1 MTMAGCQVEPSD
13 SETETSLLTGVKLV
27 ENGNARSRIVL
38 PDTANRALRDLADEL
53 AARLA
58 QSTGATLQV
67 IRESNVNE
75 NDLVNIFLGQT
86 QAAKALALE
95 NDLPEESYR
104 FVVKS
109 DAVYLLGK
117 LPARPAST
125 DAVSDPLRW
134 AVNALLE
141 EGVGIRYLWPGE
153 LGTFVPHRNTVLLQE
168 KDIIWQPPL
177 KIRVLRMPNLTSY
190 GQDPELETTWQEGI
204 RWAQNHRAGRRGSIR
219 FGHAFTDW
227 WKKYAESNPD
237 YFALPPDGLSETDLM
252 KVVGNNGRH
261 AKLRLSNPAVVEQIA
276 QDYQKAGAPEYY
288 NVCPNDGAGYDLAP
302 ETLTWDDPQGQD
314 LQAIWQGDANLTA
327 RYVHFWNLVSER
339 LQQIN
344 PEVTLLTYAY
354 WSYRH
359 PPKATQK
366 FHGKAVI
373 GMVDGWDAFEA
384 WEGWRQAGAEI
395 YLRPNWGS
403 YYAGAP
409 AIHAEEIVRFM
420 HFAHKN
426 GMMGFDLD
434 TIKGHWAT
442 EGFNSYVMARLMTQ
456 SDLTSDA
463 LVQEF
468 SEAFGSAAPKIRE
481 YLNYWQEKGTEFG
494 YPIPAGGTTGANPG
508 KYGELQAQEIISE
521 NYYHGPHA
529 ALPHLYTDSVL
540 APAKKLLEEAKA
552 LLTKEETQEAER
564 VAFLQA
570 GLRHHELMRNALALG
585 IRIKE
590 GKADSAELEKF
601 RECANELD
609 AFRKTTPFRHLAWP
623 SISRTE
629 NRFKSPIR
637 PANIS
642 SAVQDTLTVD

>member
-1 MTMAGCQVEPSD
+1 MLNLTSPTD
-13 SETETSLLTGVKLV
+13 SGSTRVFDQTTEELSPLSGYNAQPFYGIIQNNGGGGSAVDFSLARV
-27 ENGNARSRIVL
+27 ENATPDRVLIRGISSTEVGPARSVAGLIYFKKQ
-38 PDTANRALRDLADEL
+38 DFYED
-53 AARLA
+53 AA
-58 QSTGATLQV
+58 
-67 IRESNVNE
+67 
-75 NDLVNIFLGQT
+75 
-86 QAAKALALE
+86 
-95 NDLPEESYR
+95 PSYR
-104 FVVKS
+104 FDASSQLSLNVSSFNAGGGTGSLRVV
-109 DAVYLLGK
+109 
-117 LPARPAST
+117 R
-125 DAVSDPLRW
+125 
-134 AVNALLE
+134 
-141 EGVGIRYLWPGE
+141 
-153 LGTFVPHRNTVLLQE
+153 
-168 KDIIWQPPL
+168 
-177 KIRVLRMPNLTSY
+177 
-190 GQDPELETTWQEGI
+190 EGI

-227 WKKYAESNPD
+227 WQKYAESNPD

-276 QDYQKAGAPEYY
+276 KDYQKAGAPEYY

-302 ETLTWDDPQGQD
+302 ETLAWDDPQGQD
-314 LQAIWQGDANLTA
+314 LQGIWKGDANLTA
-327 RYVHFWNLVSER
+327 RYVHFWNLISER
-339 LQQIN
+339 LQQTN

-420 HFAHKN
+420 HFAHEN

-456 SDLTSDA
+456 PDLTSDA

-468 SEAFGSAAPKIRE
+468 SEAFGSAATKIRE

-508 KYGELQAQEIISE
+508 KYGELQAQGIISE

-540 APAKKLLEEAKA
+540 APAKQLLEEAKA

-570 GLRHHELMRNALALG
+570 GLKHHELMRNALALG
-585 IRIKE
+585 IRLKE

-623 SISRTE
+623 SIPRTE